1 MAMDSKTSSNK
12 KPVGVIGAGSFGS
25 AIANILAEKS
35 EVLLYSR
42 DSETIKK
49 IAETR
54 THRGH
59 KFHTNV
65 IPTGDLSY
73 IANSCDIIFPIVPSS
88 AFRTMM
94 QQLSPYL
101 HPYHILIHGTKGL
114 DLSLPQG
121 ETLETI
127 DSLTKENIM
136 TMSEVIMDESVVNR
150 VGCLAGPN
158 LAREMADHQ
167 PAATVV
173 ASRFNEVI
181 KEGQKLLRNDRFQ
194 VYGNSD
200 LIGIELAGVLK
211 NIIAIASGALS
222 GLGLG
227 ENAKGLLISRGMVE
241 MIYLGKAMGG
251 DLDAFVGLA
260 GVGDLVATC
269 NSTHSRNFT
278 VGYRLAQG
286 ETLEEIIESM
296 EEVAEGVNTVRIA
309 KKFAEHYKVRAPITE
324 TLYNVLFEGLTVER
338 ALQFLMK
345 YPYNVDIDFLD

>member
-1 MAMDSKTSSNK
+1 MTSKSTSK

-35 EVLLYSR
+35 EVLLYAR
-42 DSETIKK
+42 DSNTVKK
-49 IAETR
+49 IAENKEN
-54 THRGH
+54 RGH
-59 KFHTNV
+59 KLHTNV
-65 IPTGDLSY
+65 TPTGDLSY
-73 IANSCDIIFPIVPSS
+73 LANSCDVIFPIVPSS
-88 AFRTMM
+88 AFRSMM

-114 DLSLPQG
+114 DISLPPG
-121 ETLETI
+121 ETI
-127 DSLTKENIM
+127 DSVPFLTRENIR
-136 TMSEVIMDESVVNR
+136 TMSEVIMDESVVIR

-158 LAREMADHQ
+158 LAKEMAANH

-173 ASRFNEVI
+173 ASHYKEVI
-181 KEGQKLLRNDRFQ
+181 REGEKLLRNDRFQ

-241 MIYLGKAMGG
+241 MIHLGKAMGG
-251 DLDAFVGLA
+251 DVEAFVGLA
-260 GVGDLVATC
+260 GIGDLVTTC
-269 NSTHSRNFT
+269 NSTLSRNFT
-278 VGYRLAQG
+278 VGHRLAKG
-286 ETLEEIIESM
+286 ETLDEILADM

-309 KKFAEHYKVRAPITE
+309 KKFIDTAKLRAPITE
-324 TLYNVLFEGLTVER
+324 ALYEVLFEGLTVDK
-338 ALQFLMK
+338 ALQLLMR
-345 YPYNVDIDFLD
+345 YPYNVDIDFL